1 MKKIFFILL
10 VILLGSTSTIV
21 LKAQVIDGAYN
32 KRITL
37 DRKPAPLP
45 EVREADALWSK
56 TVWRIIDLREKA
68 NQHLYYPTREIQK
81 RSNLINLLLKGLKEG
96 TITSYDAAQDD
107 DEFKLP
113 MTFDQV
119 KQQFGASTKV
129 TQRRNFE
136 TGEMEDV
143 TIQQDMRPEEVK
155 QLMVKEIWY
164 FDKQTSTLQVR
175 ILGLCPI
182 RLYYRDEDVTQENVL
197 RKKIFWV
204 YYPEVRTLLAK
215 YESLNTA
222 NGARSFSFD
231 DIFLTR
237 RFDGYIVKEENIY
250 NNRSIEQYGSG
261 EYAAKESDRIK
272 TSIFNFEQDL
282 WEY

>member
-1 MKKIFFILL
+1 
-10 VILLGSTSTIV
+10 
-21 LKAQVIDGAYN
+21 
-32 KRITL
+32 
-37 DRKPAPLP
+37 
-45 EVREADALWSK
+45 
-56 TVWRIIDLREKA
+56 
-68 NQHLYYPTREIQK
+68 
-81 RSNLINLLLKGLKEG
+81 LLLKGIKEG
-96 TITSYDAAQDD
+96 TITAYDAAQDD

-164 FDKQTSTLQVR
+164 FDKQTSSVQVR

-204 YYPEVRTLLAK
+204 YYPEIRTLLAK

-222 NGARSFSFD
+222 NSARSFSFD
-231 DIFLTR
+231 DVLLTR
-237 RFDGYIVKEENIY
+237 RFDSYIVKEENIY
-250 NNRSIEQYGSG
+250 NNRSIEQYASG
-261 EYAAKESDRIK
+261 EYAAKESERIK
-272 TSIFNFEQDL
+272 NSIFNFEQDL